1 MNSLCGSCYSI
12 HEEYRKR
19 ERLSYFRGNT
29 EDMPMPADP
38 EGSGRQWVEH
48 WYRRGR
54 NTARVYNPTQRR
66 GVRASGVHGGTCT
79 NDGASKRDIGGS
91 WLAATA
97 AILYDTSAH
106 GTVDCSTADRTKH

>member
-1 MNSLCGSCYSI
+1 M
-12 HEEYRKR
+12 
-19 ERLSYFRGNT
+19 
-29 EDMPMPADP
+29 
-38 EGSGRQWVEH
+38 SGRQSVLSGWDTGTVEGET
-48 WYRRGR
+48 RRGY
-54 NTARVYNPTQRR
+54 TIPPKGGAC
-66 GVRASGVHGGTCT
+66 VRASGVHGGTCT